1 MTKPP
6 RHVVRKI
13 LKHNQPSR
21 ALASKVDLLVYV
33 DYVLFLKRL
42 AERAAKHA
50 GEDGETRVH
59 ERHVRAATV
68 ETLQL
73 FRG

>member
-1 MTKPP
+1 
-6 RHVVRKI
+6 
-13 LKHNQPSR
+13 
-21 ALASKVDLLVYV
+21 VYV

-68 ETLQL
+68 VSVWMGSLGCEGMRLNSSL
-73 FRG
+73 WR